1 MEKEDNQFGI
11 VQGRLTRSKNLQQ
24 FPKKWQNEFLLVKKA
39 KLNFIELLD
48 ERKLNPLN
56 PLNYKDGFN
65 DIDKIVKKNNLYKY
79 SICTDYIINNNLF
92 SLNNQQTLNHVER
105 LIKLSIKHKYK
116 VFILPLLE
124 ASEVNI
130 KNWKRVVKIL
140 KEISNKIRKTKLI
153 LCLETVLNAKDLL
166 KLLSSV
172 NKKNIKCV
180 FDTGNRVLMS
190 NSLENE
196 IYSLNKF
203 IGHVHIKDKNNRN
216 LNVVIGTGKVNF
228 AEIFKALK
236 KIKYKGKFTFETNR
250 GSDPLQTAIYNKF
263 FCKFFINQLKH

>member
-153 LCLETVLNAKDLL
+153 LCLRSK
-166 KLLSSV
+166 
-172 NKKNIKCV
+172 
-180 FDTGNRVLMS
+180 
-190 NSLENE
+190 
-196 IYSLNKF
+196 
-203 IGHVHIKDKNNRN
+203 
-216 LNVVIGTGKVNF
+216 
-228 AEIFKALK
+228 
-236 KIKYKGKFTFETNR
+236 
-250 GSDPLQTAIYNKF
+250 
-263 FCKFFINQLKH
+263 